1 LIFLIQALAGE
12 ALGTFLLVFTI
23 AALTAVNE
31 GTPGGIGL
39 LSFAMA
45 ASFCVTVIIL
55 TIGHTSGAH
64 INPSITV
71 GFAAAGRF
79 PWSQVPFY
87 MVSQITGSVLAIL
100 AAKWVYSFPESDF
113 AVTQPRSGPWQSL
126 VLETAMS
133 FVVMFLACIL
143 SNNTSQ
149 SGNAAAMAVPAAIG
163 LSVMVAGP
171 ISGGSLNPA
180 RSLGPAIVSR
190 NFKAIWIYI
199 AGPFLGCVTAGIA
212 HSPVLEGKED
222 SQNSM

>member
-1 LIFLIQALAGE
+1 MAEIEDGYEQQQRRMRVPMLTTSSDQAVATAKQIQALDSPRSRLTIVAKALAGE

-100 AAKWVYSFPESDF
+100 AAKWVYSFPERDF

-149 SGNAAAMAVPAAIG
+149 VVTFTRNLFHTSILLMLFISRATQLQWLSQPRSG
-163 LSVMVAGP
+163 
-171 ISGGSLNPA
+171 
-180 RSLGPAIVSR
+180 
-190 NFKAIWIYI
+190 
-199 AGPFLGCVTAGIA
+199 
-212 HSPVLEGKED
+212 
-222 SQNSM
+222 